1 MATFLIWATAIL
13 WLALTTLTSTH
24 ETPICNNNP
33 YGQPRFEDC
42 SYLLNRFADSHD
54 GQLRIF
60 DEEQLRSAVGG
71 SWPGIRNPFP
81 AKVVQI
87 PKFWSKCECEHGHIK
102 WDRAYLSS
110 KLTK

>member
-1 MATFLIWATAIL
+1 MAVCSMSVTGLLYLVLT
-13 WLALTTLTSTH
+13 ALTSCH

-33 YGQPRFEDC
+33 YGQPRFRDC

-60 DEEQLRSAVGG
+60 DEEQLRSNVDG

-87 PKFWSKCECEHGHIK
+87 PKFWSRGG
-102 WDRAYLSS
+102 
-110 KLTK
+110 